1 MIAVWKKN
9 KIWLLI
15 GLLYVGYYA
24 MRSTR
29 VFKRIAIP
37 RIKWGEKS

>member
-1 MIAVWKKN
+1 MSVWQKY

-15 GLLYVGYYA
+15 GLLYVGYYT

-29 VFKRIAIP
+29 VFKRIPVP
-37 RIKWGEKS
+37 RIKWGERS